1 MRYLEVRR
9 HAERFKPGD
18 HLNQNGVNM
27 ARRVGDTMGHFDHV
41 GASTIIRAIE
51 TAIAMGY
58 AVEVEYPE
66 LAMIEP
72 GVEDE
77 VFWDAGFAA
86 FARGARKGG
95 ATARFVERMAAFWR
109 SVAENL
115 ADGESALLITHGGL
129 IEAGVVGVLPDAD
142 HVAWGGYCGYCEG
155 VRVAFDGEKFV
166 DIEVLRVREG

>member
-18 HLNQNGVNM
+18 HLNQNGVDM

-41 GASTIIRAIE
+41 GASTITRAIE
-51 TAIAMGY
+51 TALVMGY

-66 LAMIEP
+66 LAMFEP

-77 VFWDAGFAA
+77 IAWDAGFVA
-86 FARGARKGG
+86 FAEGARKGG
-95 ATARFVERMAAFWR
+95 ATARFVGRMAAFWH
-109 SVAENL
+109 SVAESL
-115 ADGESALLITHGGL
+115 ADGQSALLLTHGGL
-129 IEAGVVGVLPDAD
+129 IEAGAVGVLPDAD
-142 HVAWGGYCGYCEG
+142 HKAWGSYCGYCEG

-166 DIEVLRVREG
+166 SAEILRVQQD

>member
-1 MRYLEVRR
+1 MRYLEIRR

-18 HLNQNGVNM
+18 HLNQAGVDM
-27 ARRVGDTMGHFDHV
+27 ARRVGDTMGHFDHI

-66 LAMIEP
+66 LAMIES

-77 VFWDAGFAA
+77 VTWYAGFEA
-86 FARGARKGG
+86 FAQGARKGG
-95 ATARFVERMAAFWR
+95 ATARFVGRMAAFWR
-109 SVAENL
+109 RVAESL
-115 ADGESALLITHGGL
+115 TDGESALLITHGGL
-129 IEAGVVGVLPDAD
+129 IEAGAVGVLPDAD
-142 HVAWGGYCGYCEG
+142 HAAWGGYCGYCEG

-166 DIEVLRVREG
+166 DIEVLRVKEG